1 MPGEII
7 ATEIE
12 IQRAIDGLRDSSDN
26 LAHAVEHLGGLA
38 KRLQAT
44 IPVWVEEFDQSNA
57 SDTQVL
63 GSPAVHQLIRITGLL
78 AIVPAGT
85 TSASLTLG
93 DRTISLQNTVTLLSP
108 LSWLI
113 QPSAPRKLTYSPAGI
128 AYLWIWGEQLGE
140 SGFLS
145 GGVA

>member
-12 IQRAIDGLRDSSDN
+12 IQRAIDGLKDSSLQ
-26 LAHAVEHLGGLA
+26 LAQAVEHLGGLA

-57 SDTQVL
+57 GDTSVV
-63 GSPAVHQLIRITGLL
+63 GSPAVHQLIRITGIL
-78 AIVPAGT
+78 AIVPTGS

-93 DRTISLQNTVTLLSP
+93 QRTIQLQNTVTLFSP
-108 LSWLI
+108 LSWILH
-113 QPSAPRKLTYSPAGI
+113 PSAPRKLTYAPAGL
-128 AYLWIWGEQLGE
+128 ASLWIWGEQLGE
-140 SGFLS
+140 TGFLS